1 MRERVDG
8 WGKPEECPARGQEP
22 ERQEKRRDTGQ
33 GLVDGVLGKI
43 GGPRSE
49 KIPGQPGSGPPGAW
63 RRAHCA
69 ELTAEATQEAVGR
82 WGCRTCASFRSGGAI
97 CSSHLFKPSPR
108 GREGFEGRQ
117 WPLPQAASS
126 CPELALLS
134 KSGCQDRGQNLG
146 PAGRWL
152 RLG

>member
-82 WGCRTCASFRSGGAI
+82 WGYRTCASFRSGGAI
-97 CSSHLFKPSPR
+97 CSSHLQEGARALKGDSGLCLRLPRPALSWHCSPNLDAKT
-108 GREGFEGRQ
+108 EGRAWDQ
-117 WPLPQAASS
+117 LGG
-126 CPELALLS
+126 
-134 KSGCQDRGQNLG
+134 GCAWARS
-146 PAGRWL
+146 
-152 RLG
+152 